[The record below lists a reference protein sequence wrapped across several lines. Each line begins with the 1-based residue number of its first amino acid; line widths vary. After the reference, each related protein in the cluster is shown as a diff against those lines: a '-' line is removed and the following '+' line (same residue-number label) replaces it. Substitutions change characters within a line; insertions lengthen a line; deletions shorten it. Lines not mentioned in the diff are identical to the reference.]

1 MSLRRVVLISAVAA
15 LVAHIAIM
23 YALGGNARGPLVSDG
38 IQFLLGVLA
47 TVACAQ
53 AARASLAYAA
63 RVWWLSALALAL
75 YTVGQALI
83 IYCNH
88 VLHEP
93 VFSACVGDEFL
104 FFWIV
109 PLAMAALLD
118 RTAQPGK
125 WDWALALDFCQ
136 VLLVALALHV
146 AAFDLSEAW
155 QSQGRETAFLEWWV
169 RMARDAVV
177 LAVLWSKVGLSS
189 SAQTRSLFRRLGFF
203 FLAYSLADGV
213 YLYAEAAW
221 QNSVGTWLD
230 LLWSIPRVLLII
242 GAASWSDE
250 PEPAEA
256 RPRRTRRQTL
266 PLHLASILGP
276 VMVVMV
282 ALRITPGAPVTAGI
296 LVALSFMCASI
307 RFLITQ
313 DRQDRALAELRSN
326 RDLLE
331 AIVEG
336 TTEAIYVR
344 DLNGTYIFANRA
356 AKKFLENS
364 AGRGVLGKSNYDF
377 FSEKTAARSRETDLQ
392 VIESDSPKAIEEP
405 MELGEETHVF
415 LSRKAPYRDVH
426 GNIAGVLGI
435 AVDVTE
441 RRKMEEELRKAQR
454 MESIGT
460 LAGGVAHDFNNLLTV
475 IKGYSQLLLDELNGT
490 PAQDKLKQI
499 ESAAEKAAT
508 LTRQLL
514 AFSRQQV
521 LQPRIINLNQIVR
534 DMEKMLRR
542 LIGED
547 IDFTVKP
554 AEDLKSV
561 MADPGQIEQVIM
573 NLAANA
579 RDAMPR
585 GGKFII
591 ETANVK
597 LEQDHS
603 IEWEVKPGRYAQL
616 AVSDTGAGMDA
627 ATQSRIFEPFFTTKP
642 PGKGTGLGLST
653 VYGITKQ
660 SGGYIWVYSE
670 PGHGTTFKM
679 YFPVAEGKPEGEG
692 SSGQLKALSQQRGNE
707 TILVVEDEPVLSQ
720 LVETS
725 LKKRGYQV
733 LVASSAD
740 AATAIAQDHKGP
752 IHLLLTDVVM
762 PHTSG
767 REVAKRICELRPQT
781 RVMWMSGYTDE
792 AVMQHGILEPGV
804 HFLQKPFTPST
815 LAAKVR
821 EVLDGAE

>member
-1 MSLRRVVLISAVAA
+1 MSFRRVVLMAAVAG
-15 LVAHIAIM
+15 LVAHVATL
-23 YALGGNARGPLVSDG
+23 YVFDNASRGPVISDS
-38 IQFLLGVLA
+38 IQFALGVLA

-53 AARASLAYAA
+53 AARSSLHYAA
-63 RVWWLSALALAL
+63 KVWWLAALALGI
-75 YTVGQALI
+75 YTAGQGI
-83 IYCNH
+83 VIYYDN
-88 VLHEP
+88 VLHAP
-93 VFSACVGDEFL
+93 LFSPWISDQFL

-118 RTAQPGK
+118 RTAAPGK
-125 WDWALALDFCQ
+125 FDWALALDFCQ
-136 VLLVALALHV
+136 VLLVALALHISV
-146 AAFDLSEAW
+146 FALSSEW
-155 QSQGRETAFLEWWV
+155 QIQGRQLAYLEWRV
-169 RMARDAVV
+169 RMVRDAIV
-177 LAVLWSKVGLSS
+177 LAVLWSKVALST
-189 SAQTRSLFRRLGFF
+189 SARTRDLFRRLGFF
-203 FLAYSLADGV
+203 FLAYSLADGI

-221 QNSVGTWLD
+221 QTYVGTWLD
-230 LLWSIPRVLLII
+230 LLWSVPRVVLVA
-242 GAASWSDE
+242 GAVSWSDAAE
-250 PEPAEA
+250 PTAEE
-256 RPRRTRRQTL
+256 RPKRTRGQTL

-282 ALRITPGAPVTAGI
+282 ALRITTGAPVTAGI
-296 LVALSFMCASI
+296 LVALSFLCASI

-313 DRQDRALAELRSN
+313 DRQDHAVAELRSS

-344 DLNGTYIFANRA
+344 DLTGQYIFANRA
-356 AKKFLENS
+356 AKNFLENS
-364 AGRGVLGKSNYDF
+364 GQRNVVGSSNFDF
-377 FSEKTAARSRETDLQ
+377 FSEKSAERSRKSDLE
-392 VIESDSPKAIEEP
+392 VIEGGAPKAIEEP
-405 MELGEETHVF
+405 MEMAGDTHVF
-415 LSRKAPYRDVH
+415 LSRKAPYRDSH

-441 RRKMEEELRKAQR
+441 RRKMEEELRKSQR

-475 IKGYSQLLLDELNGT
+475 IKGYSQLLSDELQGT
-490 PAQDKLKQI
+490 PAHEKLRQI
-499 ESAAEKAAT
+499 ESAAEKAAA

-521 LQPRIINLNQIVR
+521 LQPRVINLNNIVR

-547 IDFTVKP
+547 IDFSVKSAGKLSP
-554 AEDLKSV
+554 IL
-561 MADPGQIEQVIM
+561 ADPGQIEQVIM

-585 GGKFII
+585 GGKFIV

-597 LEQDHS
+597 LEQDAS
-603 IEWEVKPGRYAQL
+603 LDINVTPGDYVLL
-616 AVSDTGAGMDA
+616 AVSDTGTGMDGQ
-627 ATQSRIFEPFFTTKP
+627 TQARIFEPFFTTKP

-670 PGHGTTFKM
+670 PGHGATFKM
-679 YFPVAEGKPEGEG
+679 YFPVAQGKASETG
-692 SSGQLKALSQQRGNE
+692 SGQEKAIAPQRGNE

-725 LKKRGYQV
+725 LKRRGYEV
-733 LVASSAD
+733 LVASSGE
-740 AATAIAQDHKGP
+740 TAESIAQSHKGP

-762 PHTSG
+762 PQTSG

-792 AVMQHGILEPGV
+792 AIMHHGILDPGV

-815 LAAKVR
+815 LAQKVR
-821 EVLDGAE
+821 EVLDGSA